1 MSFEATGLQMRRLK
15 MEALEK
21 GEMTDYSF
29 IVGPEKTTAE
39 VKFRISFGVVCAL
52 NINFVFS
59 RQLVHCL
66 KFDLMMA
73 SGYFEGLI
81 RSGEPCPVHVKH
93 IQPRIF
99 KMLIR

>member
-39 VKFRISFGVVCAL
+39 VKFSIIWL
-52 NINFVFS
+52 FV
-59 RQLVHCL
+59 R
-66 KFDLMMA
+66 
-73 SGYFEGLI
+73 
-81 RSGEPCPVHVKH
+81 
-93 IQPRIF
+93 
-99 KMLIR
+99 